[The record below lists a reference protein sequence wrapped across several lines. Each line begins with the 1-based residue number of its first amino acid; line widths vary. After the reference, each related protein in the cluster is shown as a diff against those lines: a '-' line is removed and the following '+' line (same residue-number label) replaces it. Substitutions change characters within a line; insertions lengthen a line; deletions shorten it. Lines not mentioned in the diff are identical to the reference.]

1 MGMTHYGRV
10 SVVVFVN
17 VVLTVV
23 LLHKNTLLFNK
34 TKKMIYF
41 IQYDFNQLGALVS
54 LKPFNRLI
62 ESHTYHDLKQYLSNS
77 ILCNNI
83 VKSI

>member
-1 MGMTHYGRV
+1 MTHNSRV
-10 SVVVFVN
+10 PIVVSIN

-23 LLHKNTLLFNK
+23 LLNKNTLLFNK
-34 TKKMIYF
+34 TKRMIYF

-83 VKSI
+83 VNSI